1 MVEAGDV
8 LLDIGANIG
17 YITACFLHGV
27 KRSEAIAI
35 DPQPKAV
42 ELLRSNLE
50 LIDSHRH
57 LIFAVRIS
65 DRESKAWLEID
76 EANYGAGKVVD
87 RQRECD
93 GSRLVVS
100 ATDVHGYW

>member
-27 KRSEAIAI
+27 KRSETIAI

-42 ELLRSNLE
+42 ELIRSNLE
-50 LIDSHRH
+50 PIDSHRY
-57 LIFAVRIS
+57 LSFAVRIS
-65 DRESKAWLEID
+65 DRESKA
-76 EANYGAGKVVD
+76 
-87 RQRECD
+87 
-93 GSRLVVS
+93 
-100 ATDVHGYW
+100 